1 MQILGYLV
9 ILPNNTI
16 PFDIY
21 QLRGRDIMRNGK
33 MARYDVMSEVFK
45 AIAHPTRLLIIEEL
59 GKQKRCV
66 SEITEMVGADT
77 STVSKHLALM
87 KSAGI
92 ITNEKL
98 GNQVFY
104 SLRVICI
111 LNLINCV
118 ESAIESHA
126 KEKIESINS

>member
-1 MQILGYLV
+1 MG
-9 ILPNNTI
+9 
-16 PFDIY
+16 
-21 QLRGRDIMRNGK
+21 NGK
-33 MARYDVMSEVFK
+33 MARYEVMSEVFK

-59 GKQKRCV
+59 GKPKRCV

-92 ITNEKL
+92 ISNEKL

-104 SLRVICI
+104 SLRVSCI
-111 LNLINCV
+111 LNFINCV
-118 ESAIESHA
+118 ESAIEENA
-126 KEKIESINS
+126 KEKMELLNSVNNKYEKEK